1 MYEGDY
7 DRRNP
12 GYKFA
17 SYLSEIRPFIKPHGT
32 LLDIGCA
39 YGSFLK
45 KAVKSFKASGTDIS
59 GHAIEIAQQR
69 VSDAVK
75 IWQSDVL
82 QLPVTT
88 QYDSITCFDILEH
101 VPDLEQAL
109 KHIRQMLNS
118 NGVLTLTIPVYDTYT
133 GKIVSRLDKDPTHV
147 HKQSRYWWLEL
158 LEKEGYEILTWK
170 GIWRYYFKNIFY
182 LHYMSRLTRGF
193 TPAIMIIA
201 RKKSD

>member
-1 MYEGDY
+1 
-7 DRRNP
+7 
-12 GYKFA
+12 
-17 SYLSEIRPFIKPHGT
+17 
-32 LLDIGCA
+32 
-39 YGSFLK
+39 
-45 KAVKSFKASGTDIS
+45 
-59 GHAIEIAQQR
+59 
-69 VSDAVK
+69 
-75 IWQSDVL
+75 
-82 QLPVTT
+82 
-88 QYDSITCFDILEH
+88 
-101 VPDLEQAL
+101 
-109 KHIRQMLNS
+109 MLNS